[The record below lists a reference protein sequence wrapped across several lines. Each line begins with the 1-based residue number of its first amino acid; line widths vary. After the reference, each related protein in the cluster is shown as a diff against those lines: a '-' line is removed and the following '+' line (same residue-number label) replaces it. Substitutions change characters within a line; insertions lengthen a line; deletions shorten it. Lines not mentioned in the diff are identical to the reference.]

1 MKDCGQNL
9 KNSTQ
14 RPSFPGVFLA
24 LSLWM
29 AEVISSSVGGLQ
41 LQTYGSTGE
50 VIISD
55 ATDG

>member
-41 LQTYGSTGE
+41 LQMHGSTRLK
-50 VIISD
+50 
-55 ATDG
+55 